1 MNSKPESLDVEN
13 IASSSSISLWSE
25 ELLDA
30 WIKRDAS
37 AISIDQW
44 IYWNN
49 SPLRHASSEVLTS
62 FFPALFSEIF
72 VKDSRV
78 SSYVDDLLR
87 VRLSWNSS
95 ISWAPQDP
103 LWDLGMI
110 PSDRFQRLAFLS
122 ASFSLKH
129 EITQIIDGS
138 IVRKLRKE
146 IGEDI
151 FQFVLLSNT
160 SSKYFLKPLHLELSK
175 LVIDDISEAIQQ
187 GAKMIVGHAFS
198 SKEQGIQERIAT
210 KFPGS
215 FPQGY
220 CDAPLPWASEAEKI
234 LSALWKD
241 SGSWL

>member
-1 MNSKPESLDVEN
+1 ME
-13 IASSSSISLWSE
+13 I
-25 ELLDA
+25 
-30 WIKRDAS
+30 R
-37 AISIDQW
+37 
-44 IYWNN
+44 
-49 SPLRHASSEVLTS
+49 LR
-62 FFPALFSEIF
+62 FFPALFSENF

-103 LWDLGMI
+103 LWNLAMI
-110 PSDRFQRLAFLS
+110 PPNRFQRLAFLS
-122 ASFSLKH
+122 ASFSVKH
-129 EITQIIDGS
+129 EITQIIDGA

-160 SSKYFLKPLHLELSK
+160 SSKYFLKSLHSELST
-175 LVIDDISEAIQQ
+175 LVIHDISEAIQQ

-198 SKEQGIQERIAT
+198 SKERGIQERIAT
-210 KFPGS
+210 KLPGS

-220 CDAPLPWASEAEKI
+220 CDTPLPWASEAEKI

-241 SGSWL
+241 SESWL